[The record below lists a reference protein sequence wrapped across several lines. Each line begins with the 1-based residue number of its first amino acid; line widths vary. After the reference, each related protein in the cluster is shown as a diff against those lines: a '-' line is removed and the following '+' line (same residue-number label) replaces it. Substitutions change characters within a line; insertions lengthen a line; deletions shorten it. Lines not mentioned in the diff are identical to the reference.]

1 MVAISDRNEVNPF
14 RSNPGFGFETLDVFT
29 DEWPPDVAGHCPEL
43 KELSMLEGPILVVW
57 W

>member
-1 MVAISDRNEVNPF
+1 MVAISDRNEVNPL

-29 DEWPPDVAGHCPEL
+29 DEWSPDVAGHCPEL

-57 W
+57 